1 MRISASANRGFPQV
15 AAMPNATPACGYS
28 ELPKTFP
35 RNLVWSALQKLGW
48 KYMSRSLGGGL
59 TKEVYVN
66 PRAETVDRN
75 QWLEGT
81 HFFNSIHETIC
92 YLKEEGGDHFIE
104 GIDRDLDK
112 WLKEAPVKSLPIA
125 EEVSV
130 YSCLSLK
137 LANFWL

>member
-1 MRISASANRGFPQV
+1 
-15 AAMPNATPACGYS
+15 
-28 ELPKTFP
+28 
-35 RNLVWSALQKLGW
+35 
-48 KYMSRSLGGGL
+48 MSRSLGGGL
-59 TKEVYVN
+59 TKEVYVH

-81 HFFNSIHETIC
+81 HFFNSIHHTIC
-92 YLKEEGGDHFIE
+92 YLKEEGGMEFIE
-104 GIDRDLDK
+104 GFDEDFDK
-112 WLKEAPVKSLPIA
+112 WLLEAPVKSLAIV